1 MDLDVCFRRGS
12 SYSDGWGSGDGSSYG
27 DGDGCGDGYDYG
39 DGSGTGF
46 DSGYGSGTGYGS
58 GSGFGSGDGDGS
70 GDGSGHGSGDGD
82 DGPPDPW
89 DAAHALALADDLSQL
104 PPGLDLSMPEGCEV
118 ARDYALA
125 QGLRTIM
132 EVTSGY

>member
-1 MDLDVCFRRGS
+1 MEGIEEFETPSAEERSKANDETNERLKQALD
-12 SYSDGWGSGDGSSYG
+12 DGSGDGSGDGDSSG
-27 DGDGCGDGYDYG
+27 DGDG
-39 DGSGTGF
+39 S
-46 DSGYGSGTGYGS
+46 GS
-58 GSGFGSGDGDGS
+58 GSGFGSGYGFGYS
-70 GDGSGHGSGDGD
+70 D

-89 DAAHALALADDLSQL
+89 DAAHVLALAGDLPQL